1 MTDAAPPRT
10 DAAGHRRSGYSG
22 GSGKAA
28 ILVAHG
34 SLANGLVSA
43 MEKVLGPQPN
53 VLALS
58 NTGKAPAALEAEI
71 TAVVAG
77 LPAGTDVYL
86 LSDLQGGSCG
96 TVCVRA
102 ARRSGVRAVFY
113 GVNLTLLLE
122 FVLHQHLPPA
132 AFFDA
137 IVAKARNAV
146 SGVEVESAAAG
157 TA

>member
-10 DAAGHRRSGYSG
+10 DAAGHRPSGYSG

-43 MEKVLGPQPN
+43 MEKVLG
-53 VLALS
+53 
-58 NTGKAPAALEAEI
+58 PAALEAEI

-146 SGVEVESAAAG
+146 RISFRAAAW
-157 TA
+157 